1 MPVLAIGGE
10 KANRALLG
18 QHALLGQQ
26 RKLVA
31 ENATVVLLLLR
42 RFHVPE
48 GAPEQPVIDDFE
60 PAPQ

>member
-26 RKLVA
+26 RKLV
-31 ENATVVLLLLR
+31 
-42 RFHVPE
+42 
-48 GAPEQPVIDDFE
+48 
-60 PAPQ
+60 